1 VFPATGKRRAALP
14 QVTAAVRMT
23 SYQQGVL
30 SVRLS
35 LVYATFVAG
44 PLSILVLAAPATAQ
58 QPVPGGARPPVG
70 PSAAAPA
77 VAGTSVAVIDI
88 AYIFKNHVRFNA
100 QMNDMKRDIE
110 AFDASIRA
118 DQQNFAQK
126 REKLTSF
133 NPSSP
138 EYKKAEEELA
148 HIKSDLDIKVAVKR
162 REFLEQEAK
171 VYYGIYR
178 EIEDS
183 VAMFAQRN
191 RIGLVLR
198 YSGDEMKPEDRASVL
213 QGVNK
218 PVVYQDRLDITQHI
232 LNQLNAG
239 ATMPAGAGGV
249 APPGSS
255 GSQIVPGTQN
265 AMPPNRPILPQGT
278 QGRPVP
284 GPR

>member
-1 VFPATGKRRAALP
+1 
-14 QVTAAVRMT
+14 MT

-30 SVRLS
+30 SVRFS
-35 LVYATFVAG
+35 LVCATFVAG
-44 PLSILVLAAPATAQ
+44 PLSICLLAAPAAAQ
-58 QPVPGGARPPVG
+58 QGGLPPGGARPPAG
-70 PSAAAPA
+70 PPAAAAPA
-77 VAGTSVAVIDI
+77 APGTSVAVIDI

-110 AFDASIRA
+110 AFDGAIRG
-118 DQQNFAQK
+118 DQQAFAKK
-126 REKLTSF
+126 REGLSAF
-133 NPSSP
+133 NPSGADF
-138 EYKKAEEELA
+138 KKAEEELA
-148 HIKSDLDIKVAVKR
+148 HMKSDLDIKVAVKR

-198 YSGDEMKPEDRASVL
+198 YSGDEMKPDDRNSVL

-218 PVVYQDRLDITQHI
+218 PVVYQDRLDVTQHI

-239 ATMPAGAGGV
+239 ATMPAGGGGV
-249 APPGSS
+249 APPNPS
-255 GSQIVPGTQN
+255 GQGGAVPAGTQISR
-265 AMPPNRPILPQGT
+265 PPAIPQRTGAA
-278 QGRPVP
+278 VP
-284 GPR
+284 R

>member
-1 VFPATGKRRAALP
+1 
-14 QVTAAVRMT
+14 MT

-30 SVRLS
+30 SVRFS
-35 LVYATFVAG
+35 LVCATFVAG
-44 PLSILVLAAPATAQ
+44 PLSICFLAAPTAAQ
-58 QPVPGGARPPVG
+58 QGLPPGGARPQVG
-70 PSAAAPA
+70 SPSAAAPA

-100 QMNDMKRDIE
+100 QMNDMKQDIE
-110 AFDASIRA
+110 AFDGSIRGE
-118 DQQNFAQK
+118 QQAFAKK
-126 REKLTSF
+126 RESLTQF
-133 NPSSP
+133 NPASDQ
-138 EYKKAEEELA
+138 YKKAEEELA
-148 HIKSDLDIKVAVKR
+148 HMKSDLDIKVAVKR
-162 REFLEQEAK
+162 REFLEREAR

-198 YSGDEMKPEDRASVL
+198 YSGDEMKPDDRASVL

-249 APPGSS
+249 APPSPGSQ
-255 GSQIVPGTQN
+255 GSQIQPDRNTKAVPFVPQ
-265 AMPPNRPILPQGT
+265 RPSGSPL
-278 QGRPVP
+278 R
-284 GPR
+284 

>member
-1 VFPATGKRRAALP
+1 
-14 QVTAAVRMT
+14 MT

-30 SVRLS
+30 SVRFS
-35 LVYATFVAG
+35 LLCATFVAG
-44 PLSILVLAAPATAQ
+44 PLSICFLAAPAAAQ
-58 QPVPGGARPPVG
+58 QGLPPGGARPPVG
-70 PSAAAPA
+70 SPTAAAPV

-110 AFDASIRA
+110 AFDASIRGE
-118 DQQNFAQK
+118 QQNFAKK
-126 REKLTSF
+126 RESLTAF

-162 REFLEQEAK
+162 REFLEQEAR

-191 RIGLVLR
+191 RIQLVLR
-198 YSGDEMKPEDRASVL
+198 YSGDDMKAEDRASVL

-239 ATMPAGAGGV
+239 ATMPAGSGGV
-249 APPGSS
+249 APPTAGN
-255 GSQIVPGTQN
+255 QNPAGTQ
-265 AMPPNRPILPQGT
+265 AVRPNTGPIIPQG
-278 QGRPVP
+278 QSGRQ
-284 GPR
+284 R

>member
-1 VFPATGKRRAALP
+1 
-14 QVTAAVRMT
+14 
-23 SYQQGVL
+23 
-30 SVRLS
+30 VRLS
-35 LVYATFVAG
+35 RFCATIVAG
-44 PLSILVLAAPATAQ
+44 PLSICFLMAPAAAQ
-58 QPVPGGARPPVG
+58 QGPPPGGARPATAPPV
-70 PSAAAPA
+70 AAAPPA

-88 AYIFKNHVRFNA
+88 AYIFKNHVRFNK
-100 QMNDMKRDIE
+100 QMNDMKGDIE
-110 AFDASIRA
+110 AFDTSIRT
-118 DQQNFAQK
+118 DQTNFAKK
-126 REKLTSF
+126 REALQTF

-148 HIKSDLDIKVAVKR
+148 RMKSDLDIKVAVKR

-178 EIEDS
+178 EVEDS

-198 YSGDEMKPEDRASVL
+198 YTGDEMKPDDRASVL

-239 ATMPAGAGGV
+239 ATMPAGAPGIAPSGPSSNPAV
-249 APPGSS
+249 PDRSSQRPPGPT
-255 GSQIVPGTQN
+255 I
-265 AMPPNRPILPQGT
+265 PQG
-278 QGRPVP
+278 QPGRSVP